1 MKLLTL
7 TTAIALAAAPVFAE
21 TPAEKFGMIH
31 AGSGASQAAQA
42 TAVEKL
48 SGDNVD
54 DRIVI
59 AAPAQTTRN
68 SQGHLQLAKNMGV
81 SPDAYTNAELAK
93 MFIGAYD

>member
-7 TTAIALAAAPVFAE
+7 TAALALAAAPVLAE
-21 TPAEKFGMIH
+21 TPAEQFGM
-31 AGSGASQAAQA
+31 ARVGNGVSQAAQA

-48 SGDNVD
+48 SGDSVD
-54 DRIVI
+54 NRIVI

-81 SPDAYTNAELAK
+81 SPDAYTNSQLAK
-93 MFIGAYD
+93 MFIGEYD